1 MEKLIFDTGVREFD
15 VNGAVL
21 RFNPSDPN
29 VYARFVA
36 AAEKLMQV
44 ESQMVAE
51 GNAAGEDG
59 GAVLRAME
67 KADRQVK
74 DILADVF
81 GPGNDFNAIFGGIN
95 AMAVGANGERVL
107 TNFLYCVG
115 PVLEAGARRCAEEQV
130 EKALRERES
139 RMVR

>member
-1 MEKLIFDTGVREFD
+1 MEKLSFDIGIREFD

-36 AAEKLMQV
+36 AADKLV
-44 ESQMVAE
+44 EVENRMVAE

-59 GAVLRAME
+59 GTVLRALE
-67 KADRQVK
+67 TADRKVK
-74 DILADVF
+74 EILAEVF
-81 GPGNDFNAIFGGIN
+81 GAGNDFNAIFGGIN
-95 AMAVGANGERVL
+95 AMAVAANGERVL

-115 PVLEAGARRCAEEQV
+115 PVLEAGARKCAEEQV
-130 EKALRERES
+130 EKALRDREA
-139 RMVR
+139 RMGR